1 MDGVCVSVDRPK
13 AIFERK
19 ANPLDYF
26 GGEKEVWNELFR
38 EIVKLAPL
46 TGNERVESAQVTA
59 LATHKAEIHWSPTAS
74 KLKAEDRFK
83 IHRNETVD
91 AENPADDANYRIFH
105 LESVVNVREQN
116 RTLELMAVERV

>member
-1 MDGVCVSVDRPK
+1 MTPHK

-19 ANPLDYF
+19 ANPLDTWSA
-26 GGEKEVWNELFR
+26 EKEVWDELFR
-38 EIVKLAPL
+38 EVMKLAPL
-46 TGNERVESAQVTA
+46 TGSERVESAQVTA
-59 LATHKAEIHWSPTAS
+59 LATHKAEIYWSPTAS
-74 KLKAEDRFK
+74 KLTTGDRFK
-83 IHRNETVD
+83 IHRNDTVD